1 MSPATSHRMLRKLAL
16 ALACA
21 AMLGIAHPALAQ
33 KTGPNGG
40 LLAGKAGHET
50 ELVISGTELAVFI
63 LDNGKAHETKGVK
76 IKAVIQHE
84 GKTVNVDLVDSD
96 GKKMVGKLPGPLGKG
111 AIVVLTGKDDHG
123 DVISSRY
130 VLK

>member
-1 MSPATSHRMLRKLAL
+1 MLRRLILAAVSAVML
-16 ALACA
+16 AA
-21 AMLGIAHPALAQ
+21 AQPVLAQ

-40 LLAGKAGHET
+40 LLAGKEGHQT
-50 ELVISGTELAVFI
+50 ELIVSPTELAVFI
-63 LDNGKAHETKGVK
+63 LDHGKPHDTKGVK

-96 GKKMVGKLPGPLGKG
+96 GKKMVGKLAAPLGKG
-111 AIVVLTGKDDHG
+111 AIVVLTGKDEHG

>member
-1 MSPATSHRMLRKLAL
+1 MLRSLILAVVS
-16 ALACA
+16 A
-21 AMLGIAHPALAQ
+21 AMLVAAQPALAQ

-40 LLAGKAGHET
+40 LLAGKEGHET
-50 ELVISGTELAVFI
+50 ELVLSATELAVFI
-63 LDNGKAHETKGVK
+63 LDHGKAHETKGFK
-76 IKAVIQHE
+76 MKAVIQQE

-96 GKKMVGKLPGPLGKG
+96 GKKMVGKLPAPLGKG

-123 DVISSRY
+123 DVISARY